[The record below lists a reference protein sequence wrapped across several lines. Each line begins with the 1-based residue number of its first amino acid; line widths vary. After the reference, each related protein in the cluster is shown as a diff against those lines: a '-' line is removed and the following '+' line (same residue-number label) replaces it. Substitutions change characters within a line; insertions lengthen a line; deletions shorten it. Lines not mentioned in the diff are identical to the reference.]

1 MTLGEASL
9 QTVSQVDGRGPSQ
22 AGAGLD
28 PPFGSRPRRSYAVAG
43 VWTNGKC
50 GRRPLRPNR
59 YLTYP
64 GVSLPLQLPPWP
76 VHPV

>member
-9 QTVSQVDGRGPSQ
+9 QTVSQVAGRGRSQ

-28 PPFGSRPRRSYAVAG
+28 PPFGSRSPRRYTVAG

-50 GRRPLRPNR
+50 GRRPLRAYR

-64 GVSLPLQLPPWP
+64 GVSLRPQLPPWP

>member
-9 QTVSQVDGRGPSQ
+9 QTVSQVAGRGRSQ
-22 AGAGLD
+22 AGARLD
-28 PPFGSRPRRSYAVAG
+28 PPFVSRPRRRYTVAA

-50 GRRPLRPNR
+50 GRRPLRANR

-64 GVSLPLQLPPWP
+64 RVSLPLQLPPWP